1 MTERGLSQ
9 ARSLQAEPDA
19 LRRVAAIEPS
29 REVPDAI
36 EKQARAVESARIG
49 VMAFIA
55 EIPDPR
61 IRAIA
66 VMRFLEGK
74 SRETIARRMH
84 YEGTSPA
91 KRLRRFPRGRMQAR
105 PVVGASFL

>member
-1 MTERGLSQ
+1 MTERELSQ
-9 ARSLQAEPDA
+9 AVHLKAELDA

-29 REVPDAI
+29 PEVLMSIDR
-36 EKQARAVESARIG
+36 QAKAVAAARLE

-55 EIPDPR
+55 TVPDPR

-74 SRETIARRMH
+74 SWETIARRMH
-84 YEGTSPA
+84 YERSSPA
-91 KRLRRFPRGRMQAR
+91 KQLRKFLSGRM
-105 PVVGASFL
+105 